1 VKFTPSSTPEVSPES
16 TVAGVAKSKI
26 ASSGVTAPEA
36 AEAGLVPF
44 AFVAVTVNV
53 YAVPFVRPVTV
64 VDVDDGPTLTGVPA
78 VAPAHGVTV

>member
-53 YAVPFVRPVTV
+53 YAVPFVRPVTA
-64 VDVDDGPTLTGVPA
+64 VDVAGAVTWTDFCA
-78 VAPAHGVTV
+78 VAPTYVVTV